1 MAFPISNPPFF
12 PEVLSLLSPCFL
24 LHTFLGSVVNPCVYD
39 GSSLMPERGGFLG
52 LAGRA
57 WGGGGGLVTGLWWS
71 EPVTPSDGFLRG
83 PRKELRRVVCT
94 GSVQAAQGP
103 RAVCREGAL

>member
-24 LHTFLGSVVNPCVYD
+24 PHTFLGSVVNPCVYD

-57 WGGGGGLVTGLWWS
+57 WGGRGWTGDRALV
-71 EPVTPSDGFLRG
+71 V
-83 PRKELRRVVCT
+83 
-94 GSVQAAQGP
+94 
-103 RAVCREGAL
+103 